1 MGKNGLITTREAA
14 ERLEI
19 SLRRVRAL
27 IEAGRLP
34 SEQYGRE
41 HLIKETDLALVAVRK
56 TGRPAKQPAPKPV
69 PSANVQTAKSATA
82 KKKGK
87 EKQAS

>member
-1 MGKNGLITTREAA
+1 MGMGKNGLITTREAA

-41 HLIKETDLALVAVRK
+41 HLIKETDLVLVADRK
-56 TGRPAKQPAPKPV
+56 IGRPRKPAP
-69 PSANVQTAKSATA
+69 ATDEQTAKPAKTA
-82 KKKGK
+82 QRKAKAQR
-87 EKQAS
+87 KQA